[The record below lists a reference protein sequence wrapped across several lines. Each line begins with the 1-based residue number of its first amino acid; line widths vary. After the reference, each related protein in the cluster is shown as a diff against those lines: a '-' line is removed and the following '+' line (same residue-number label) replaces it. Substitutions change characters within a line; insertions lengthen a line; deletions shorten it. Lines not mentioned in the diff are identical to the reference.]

1 MRESFAGA
9 LSGALNKSM
18 MDNGINPNGGELGR
32 ISATIL
38 ALVADEFEGIA
49 GDPKELQKVQADAK
63 AKADKKTAQA
73 AADKKAA
80 VEAERAARAAQPGTF
95 PVQPGPFPVPLPP
108 PGGHVP
114 TSTVILSV
122 SPTSAK
128 VGTTIT
134 LKGTGFGAA
143 LPTSILTLSGK
154 NLVTSTWSD
163 TVIVSSVAPNSVTG
177 PLVVTVNGIASVG
190 FPFTV
195 LP

>member
-80 VEAERAARAAQPGTF
+80 VEAERAAQPA
-95 PVQPGPFPVPLPP
+95 LPP

>member
-18 MDNGINPNGGELGR
+18 MDNGINPNGGELSR
-32 ISATIL
+32 ISASIL

-49 GDPKELQKVQADAK
+49 TDPKELQKVQADAK
-63 AKADKKTAQA
+63 AKADKKAAQA

-80 VEAERAARAAQPGTF
+80 AVAAQPA
-95 PVQPGPFPVPLPP
+95 PLPVPLPP

-114 TSTVILSV
+114 TNTVILSV
-122 SPTSAK
+122 SPTSGK

-134 LKGTGFGAA
+134 LKGTGFG
-143 LPTSILTLSGK
+143 LPMPTSTLTLSGK
-154 NLVTSTWSD
+154 ALTASTWSD
-163 TVIVSSVAPNSVTG
+163 TVIVSSVAANCVTG